1 MPEAS
6 PTELRREP
14 RIDVDLDVTLR
25 LSDGQR
31 HFIVDNVSRRG
42 VFLIT
47 PEPLPLR
54 RLVELRTELDD
65 GDGPITLLGRV
76 AHRVT
81 GDRAEEQNRRPG
93 MGLQLYPADP
103 DALARWQNWVEA
115 QYDDVT

>member
-1 MPEAS
+1 MPESSA
-6 PTELRREP
+6 TDLRSEP

-25 LSDGQR
+25 LPEGQR

-47 PEPLPLR
+47 PDPLPLR
-54 RLVELRTELDD
+54 RLVHLRTELDD
-65 GDGPITLLGRV
+65 DGGPLTLLGRV

-81 GDRAEEQNRRPG
+81 GNRAEEQGRRPG

-103 DALARWQNWVEA
+103 DALSRWQQWVDT
-115 QYDDVT
+115 QDDTS